1 MGCCCTRL
9 AILNGIDSFP
19 IIKNTEAKTG
29 RLDPK
34 QEERE
39 GFLSNMIS
47 EAYADRKPLNM
58 PSLVLL
64 LFNPYSGNGL
74 GKVNSKKLEKLL
86 NENGVEVIAVD
97 SKSPGHLTEISNM
110 WNFREYDCVALCGG
124 DGTISEFLQGVI
136 DRKLQIPIAL
146 CPGGTG
152 NSLAFSLGLKT
163 PEDCFDSIMSN
174 SHIGVDSNRVVD
186 ADGMTFYSI
195 NMIGGALAYDA
206 NARAEKLRHCGPIRY
221 DMSALSLFCQSYSR
235 PLEMDVE
242 GHKLSCKSLAFF
254 LMNNTSMGA
263 GSHCS
268 PFASITDGYFDMWV
282 VPNMN
287 LTKGLKVLGA
297 LKDGSHMYMPEAKYT
312 LLRAKKM
319 KYFSSGG
326 INIDGEN
333 CAEGPCVVEC
343 MKSSWRLMYKIPEK
357 EEL

>member
-1 MGCCCTRL
+1 MGCCCTKL
-9 AILNGIDSFP
+9 AILNGMDSFP

-29 RLDPK
+29 KLDPK
-34 QEERE
+34 QEESE

-47 EAYADRKPLNM
+47 EAYADRKPVGKIKR
-58 PSLVLL
+58 VLL
-64 LFNPYSGNGL
+64 LFNPHSGNGL
-74 GKVNSKKLEKLL
+74 GRVNSEKLRKLL
-86 NENGVEVIAVD
+86 NENGVEVIHIE
-97 SKSPGHLTEISNM
+97 SKAPKHFTQIGNE
-110 WNFREYDCVALCGG
+110 WNFEENDCVAVCGG

-136 DRKLQIPIAL
+136 DRKLDIPIAL

-152 NSLAFSLGLKT
+152 NGLASSLGLKT

-186 ADGMTFYSI
+186 AEGKTFYSI

-206 NARAEKLRHCGPIRY
+206 NARAEKLRYCGSIRY
-221 DMSALSLFCQSYSR
+221 DMSALSLFCQGYSR
-235 PLEMDVE
+235 PMEMDVD
-242 GHKLSCKSLAFF
+242 GHTLSFNSLAFF

-282 VPNMN
+282 VPDMN

-319 KYFSSGG
+319 KYFSTGG

-333 CAEGPCVVEC
+333 CAEGPCEVEC
-343 MKSSWRLMYKIPEK
+343 MPSSWRLMYKIPEK
-357 EEL
+357 EQH